1 MLIKAGVDIS
11 RLERNTRRSLNVV
24 AMIFSEE
31 RELFIITSTYE
42 GNHSEGSL
50 HYANQAYDLRLPD
63 NSRLRIFAKIQKK
76 LGPDFDCVLETNC
89 YHIEYDPKG
98 G

>member
-1 MLIKAGVDIS
+1 MLLKAGVDIS

-42 GNHSEGSL
+42 GNHGEGSL
-50 HYANQAYDLRLPD
+50 HYANQAYDVRPPD
-63 NSRLRIFAKIQKK
+63 DSRLRIFAKIQEQ
-76 LGPDFDCVLETNC
+76 LGPDFDCVLETTH
-89 YHIEYDPKG
+89 YHIEYDPK
-98 G
+98 

>member
-11 RLERNTRRSLNVV
+11 RLERHTRRSLSVV

-42 GNHSEGSL
+42 GNHSERSL
-50 HYANQAYDLRLPD
+50 HYANQAYDVRLPD
-63 NSRLRIFAKIQKK
+63 DSKLRIFAKLKEQC
-76 LGPDFDCVLETNC
+76 GPDFDVVMERTH
-89 YHIEYDPKG
+89 YHIEYDPD
-98 G
+98 